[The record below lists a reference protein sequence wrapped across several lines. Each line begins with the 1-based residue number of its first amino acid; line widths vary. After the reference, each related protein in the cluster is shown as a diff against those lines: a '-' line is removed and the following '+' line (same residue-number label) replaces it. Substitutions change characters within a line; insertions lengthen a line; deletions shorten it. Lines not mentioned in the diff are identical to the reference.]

1 MLSGDQERAAIA
13 THADA
18 LAREVDGHLDAP
30 VASCPGWDV
39 AALLEH
45 LVGVHWFWTRIV
57 EERLIARDEG
67 ERPAPPAR
75 EELVETF
82 VRGAQRM
89 VSVLAEADPTV
100 RVWTWAPSNQTVG
113 FVSRHQVQEMV
124 VHHVDGASAVG
135 ATVVIEPVV
144 ALDCVD
150 EFLTYSLSSP
160 EDPKDPR
167 PAPLGAP
174 LVLRATDGDGA
185 WTLRDAPTPGLLL
198 VESGAEA
205 GAATV
210 AAPGSDLLLWLYR
223 RIELETPGVDADLIA
238 RFRDLT
244 YTD

>member
-1 MLSGDQERAAIA
+1 MLSGEQERTAIA

-39 AALLEH
+39 AELLAH
-45 LVGVHWFWTRIV
+45 LINVHWFWTRIV
-57 EERLIARDEG
+57 EERLTERYEG

-75 EELVETF
+75 EDLVETF
-82 VRGAQRM
+82 RRGAHRM
-89 VSVLAEADPTV
+89 VSVLADADPATP
-100 RVWTWAPSNQTVG
+100 VWTWAPSNQTVG

-124 VHHVDGASAVG
+124 VHHADGASAVG
-135 ATVVIEPVV
+135 VTVAVEPLV

-167 PAPLGAP
+167 PAPLGSP

-185 WTLRDAPTPGLLL
+185 WTLRDAPTSGLLL
-198 VESGAEA
+198 VERGVEA
-205 GAATV
+205 GAPTV
-210 AAPGSDLLLWLYR
+210 AAPASDLLLWLYR
-223 RIELETPGVDADLIA
+223 RIELEAPGVEADLVA